1 MLLSELSAGVETAV
15 GLAQR
20 GARVVV
26 GWCGGDA
33 DSDFNDYV
41 NKRAPQQTK
50 RLLNMV
56 SQQIFPKAQVFANR
70 NAYDFLHLF
79 WAFTLT
85 GVIHFGVVG
94 QETTFSLIEILQQ
107 PIRNYHFKVFKAN
120 RVSEIVSIFVCGYL
134 CLWKDVSI
142 QKVYLTKLGVG
153 TILDFFSF

>member
-1 MLLSELSAGVETAV
+1 MSLSELCAGVETAV

-56 SQQIFPKAQVFANR
+56 SQQIFPKAQLFANK

-79 WAFTLT
+79 RAFTLT

-94 QETTFSLIEILQQ
+94 QETTFLLIEILQQ
-107 PIRNYHFKVFKAN
+107 PITNYHFKVFKAN
-120 RVSEIVSIFVCGYL
+120 RVS
-134 CLWKDVSI
+134 
-142 QKVYLTKLGVG
+142 
-153 TILDFFSF
+153 